1 MATITVGTNSYIT
14 TEELTAYASNRG
26 ITITGDAS
34 ILLIK
39 AMDVIESK
47 NYSGYKTD
55 SAQALSFPRYGISEA
70 YDNIVPTQVKT
81 AQCMLSI
88 AIGEGADFGAM
99 DDLSAFGSVQLGV
112 IKVDTSG
119 RGRVPLPPFVVDILS
134 PFMSG
139 GLRLARG

>member
-14 TEELTAYASNRG
+14 ENELTTYASDRG
-26 ITITGDAS
+26 VTLPDDVS

-39 AMDVIESK
+39 AMDVLESK
-47 NYSGYKTD
+47 TYSGYKTD
-55 SAQALSFPRYGISEA
+55 DAQALSFPRYGISTQ

-81 AQCMLSI
+81 AQAMLSI
-88 AIGEGADFGAM
+88 AIGEGSDFGAM
-99 DDLSAFGSVQLGV
+99 DDLAAFGSVQLGV
-112 IKVDTSG
+112 IKVETSG
-119 RGRVPLPPFVVDILS
+119 RGRTPLPPFVIDMLS